1 MNFFSTYRGLPKSIY
16 ALFFVQVINRF
27 GDFVF
32 PFLSLLL
39 TDKLNLSFGLTGT
52 IVMTASLIS
61 IPASLLGGKYA
72 DLISRKKTYLFGQSL
87 AAVCILICAFIKQP
101 FIVVTLLILSAFFNG
116 FVRPS
121 ISAIMTDNLTPEKRQ
136 IGSSLLYLGI
146 NIGVSIGPMVAGFLF
161 NNFLPLLFIG
171 DAITSFI
178 AIVIVII
185 FIHDKKPIQ
194 GSVNAKDKTAYEKE
208 EQGTLLKALLNRPQI
223 LFFLAIN
230 IAYSFAYRQTTFT
243 LPMMM
248 NKVFS
253 ENGSKNFGYLMSAN
267 AMTVIFLTFIIISI
281 TKKFKTLTNMIAAG
295 LFYAVGF
302 GMIGI
307 IGGNFY
313 LYIISTI
320 LWTIGEILSATNK
333 GVYIANNSP
342 KNFRARFSS
351 IDNLTSSIGAAL
363 GTFLMGKF
371 MDNHD
376 INDVWPLIFIVVLI
390 GACLM
395 GVLRMYSNKK
405 SGKHILIE
413 NGQLES
419 ITHDTK

>member
-1 MNFFSTYRGLPKSIY
+1 MKFLNTYRGLPRSIY
-16 ALFFVQVINRF
+16 ALFFVQIINRF

-39 TDKLNLSFGLTGT
+39 TEKLKLSFGLTGT

-61 IPASLLGGKYA
+61 IPAALLGGIFA
-72 DLISRKKTYLFGQSL
+72 DQFSRKKTYLFGQSL
-87 AAVCILICAFIKQP
+87 AAVCILTCGFIKTP
-101 FIVVTLLILSAFFNG
+101 FLIVTLLILSAFFNG
-116 FVRPS
+116 FVRPT
-121 ISAIMTDNLTPEKRQ
+121 ISAIMTDNLAPEKRQ

-146 NIGVSIGPMVAGFLF
+146 NIGVSVGPMVAGFLF

-171 DAITSFI
+171 DAFTSFI
-178 AIVIVII
+178 AVTIVII
-185 FIHDKKPIQ
+185 YIQDTKPVHDN
-194 GSVNAKDKTAYEKE
+194 VKDKNMYEKE
-208 EQGTLLKALLNRPQI
+208 EHGNLFQALLKRPRI
-223 LFFLAIN
+223 LFFLTIN

-248 NKVFS
+248 NKVFN
-253 ENGSKNFGYLMSAN
+253 EKGPAKFGYLMSTN
-267 AMTVIFLTFIIISI
+267 ALTVIFLTFIIIGI
-281 TKKFKTLTNMIAAG
+281 TKKFKTLTNMVSAG

-313 LYIISTI
+313 LYMFSTV

-351 IDNLTSSIGAAL
+351 VDNLTSAIGAAL
-363 GTFLMGKF
+363 GTFLIGKF
-371 MDNHD
+371 MDHHA
-376 INDVWPLIFIVVLI
+376 IEEVWSLLFIVVSI
-390 GACLM
+390 GTCLM
-395 GVLRMYSNKK
+395 AVLRIISTRKCITEEMKAGASY
-405 SGKHILIE
+405 
-413 NGQLES
+413 ES
-419 ITHDTK
+419 